1 MAKPAGGDSEGAQ
14 LTALRCNRLPSNHFR
29 AGLRQLSAH
38 SAVGAAPGEIDEP
51 RYGWVVV
58 WATFVALAVIFGVAY
73 SFAAFF
79 EPFVSQFKAQRA
91 DVSLVFGLCGL
102 IYFVLGAFGGMLSD
116 RLGPRAVVGAGM
128 VCIAL
133 GLVAASVA
141 RSMLEV
147 TLAYGAGVGLGI
159 ALVYTPAIGTVQPW
173 FTRRRGVAAG
183 VASAGIG
190 AGTLVVPLLATAAI
204 AAWQWR
210 GAMTALALGTLV
222 LGLSAAAMLRRAP
235 AAARRA
241 DGTVAGTPLKQALT
255 SRTFLWLYA
264 MCGFGAFSMF
274 IPFAHLSAAARDLGV
289 PDARAVGLVGLIG
302 IGSLTGRFAIGAL
315 ADRVGRPQTLI
326 LTQASLGASFIL
338 WALADGYIALAAFAL
353 WMGTSYGGIVSLMPA
368 LCMDRFGARAV
379 SSIIG
384 TLYSAAAIGN
394 LLGPWAAGRVFDA
407 SGSYATVVWG
417 CMTLSAL
424 ATLCTWLALRR

>member
-1 MAKPAGGDSEGAQ
+1 
-14 LTALRCNRLPSNHFR
+14 
-29 AGLRQLSAH
+29 LSANP
-38 SAVGAAPGEIDEP
+38 AVAAARAEADEP
-51 RYGWVVV
+51 AYGWVVV

-79 EPFVSQFKAQRA
+79 EPFVSEFKAQRA

-116 RLGPRAVVGAGM
+116 RLGPRVVVGAGM
-128 VCIAL
+128 VCIAAGLL
-133 GLVAASVA
+133 GAGAA
-141 RSMLEV
+141 RSMTKV
-147 TLAYGAGVGLGI
+147 TLAYGVGVGLGI
-159 ALVYTPAIGTVQPW
+159 ALVYTPSIGTVQPW
-173 FTRRRGVAAG
+173 FTRRRGLAAG
-183 VASAGIG
+183 IASAGIG
-190 AGTLVVPLLATAAI
+190 AGTLIVPLLAAAAI

-210 GAMTALALGTLV
+210 GAMTALAVGTVL
-222 LGLSAAAMLRRAP
+222 LGLTAALLFKRAP
-235 AAARRA
+235 AAARRS
-241 DGTVAGTPLKQALT
+241 DGTVPGTPLREALT

-315 ADRVGRPQTLI
+315 ADRVGRPSTLI
-326 LTQASLGASFIL
+326 LAQASLGASFIV
-338 WALADGYIALAAFAL
+338 WALADGYLALAVFAL

-394 LLGPWAAGRVFDA
+394 LAGPWLAGRIFDA
-407 SGSYATVVWG
+407 SGSYSLVTWG
-417 CMTLSAL
+417 CIGLSAL
-424 ATLCTWLALRR
+424 ATLCTWQALRR